1 MARMSERWTWEQL
14 MACAG
19 DVAIADADMDRRPP
33 PGDLVARM
41 LMQAA
46 VTERALAGHRA
57 WLVAEKDATD
67 AIVVSAFADDAGVVF
82 GLQQAYRAALADL
95 NRRLAQGEDQPAPP
109 ARPEGGQP

>member
-1 MARMSERWTWEQL
+1 MSERWTWEQL

-46 VTERALAGHRA
+46 VTERALAQHRA
-57 WLVAEKDATD
+57 WLVEKQHGAHTY
-67 AIVVSAFADDAGVVF
+67 ASENADYYCGFDAGI
-82 GLQQAYRAALADL
+82 ASALADL
-95 NRRLAQGEDQPAPP
+95 DCRLAQGE
-109 ARPEGGQP
+109 G